1 LLGMGVSGLEA
12 APADGEGNGDLLDSR
27 AEQSIDRV
35 LDTINR
41 RYGAAGVV
49 HGQTLRGK
57 KS

>member
-1 LLGMGVSGLEA
+1 MGVSGLEA

-57 KS
+57 KP